1 MSDKRE
7 ERRKRDKQLFTGL
20 ICLFALML
28 LCVFAITVKTA
39 VKNSRKHAQA
49 EEASAKQ
56 APEPERESEQDI
68 LKDFVLEIPTEEEI
82 ESREP
87 ETETET
93 ETEQE
98 TETET
103 ETETD
108 SEEEAAEKAADKKS
122 GKVPETVEE
131 MLAEMTVEE
140 KAAQLFMVTP
150 EALTESGRVTAA
162 GEATEKALEKYPV
175 GGLVYFSENFVN
187 PEQTREMTKNVQ
199 GYAKEISGV
208 PLFLAT
214 DEEGGRVARIG
225 ENSAFGVEHVK
236 DMASIGETGDVKEAY
251 QAGKTIGKYLWDLG
265 INVDFAPVADVL
277 TNPENTV
284 IGSRSF
290 GSRPEQVAL
299 MDLSVMEGLKDEN
312 VLPCVKHFPGHGSSV
327 GDTHSGYVSLDKTL
341 EELTATELLPFQS
354 CIDSNVPFV
363 MVSHIALPK
372 VTDSEVPASLS
383 KKVITEILRGEM
395 GYQGIVITDAMN
407 MGAVTSRYDSAKAA
421 VMAIQAGADMV
432 LMPENFSEAY
442 QGVLTAL
449 EEGTLEEARVDE
461 AVTRILNVKYKIG
474 I

>member
-28 LCVFAITVKTA
+28 LCVFALTVKTA

-108 SEEEAAEKAADKKS
+108 SEEEATEKAADKKS

-225 ENSAFGVEHVK
+225 K
-236 DMASIGETGDVKEAY
+236 I
-251 QAGKTIGKYLWDLG
+251 
-265 INVDFAPVADVL
+265 P
-277 TNPENTV
+277 
-284 IGSRSF
+284 
-290 GSRPEQVAL
+290 
-299 MDLSVMEGLKDEN
+299 
-312 VLPCVKHFPGHGSSV
+312 
-327 GDTHSGYVSLDKTL
+327 
-341 EELTATELLPFQS
+341 LLAWS
-354 CIDSNVPFV
+354 
-363 MVSHIALPK
+363 M
-372 VTDSEVPASLS
+372 
-383 KKVITEILRGEM
+383 
-395 GYQGIVITDAMN
+395 
-407 MGAVTSRYDSAKAA
+407 
-421 VMAIQAGADMV
+421 
-432 LMPENFSEAY
+432 
-442 QGVLTAL
+442 
-449 EEGTLEEARVDE
+449 
-461 AVTRILNVKYKIG
+461 
-474 I
+474 

>member
-98 TETET
+98 METET

-162 GEATEKALEKYPV
+162 GEATEKAL
-175 GGLVYFSENFVN
+175 
-187 PEQTREMTKNVQ
+187 
-199 GYAKEISGV
+199 
-208 PLFLAT
+208 